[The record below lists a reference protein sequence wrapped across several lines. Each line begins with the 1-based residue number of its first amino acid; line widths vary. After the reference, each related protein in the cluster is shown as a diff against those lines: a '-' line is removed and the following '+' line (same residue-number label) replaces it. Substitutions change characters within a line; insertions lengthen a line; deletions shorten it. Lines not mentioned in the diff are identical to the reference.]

1 MVHLFNTYKIK
12 EVRLIMVR
20 NKLYLNSCLTSLTFV
35 ISAIVVKDR
44 LSTSPQPYPSKTEIK
59 PKRKHCC
66 RSRCKSFLRSS
77 KSEPFPTSLI
87 LIHF

>member
-1 MVHLFNTYKIK
+1 MVHLLNTYKIK
-12 EVRLIMVR
+12 DVRLIMVR

-66 RSRCKSFLRSS
+66 RSRCKSFCGVARM
-77 KSEPFPTSLI
+77 SL
-87 LIHF
+87 FQPV

>member
-1 MVHLFNTYKIK
+1 MVHLLNTYKIK

-35 ISAIVVKDR
+35 VSAIVVEDR

-66 RSRCKSFLRSS
+66 RSRCKSFCGVARM
-77 KSEPFPTSLI
+77 SL
-87 LIHF
+87 FQPV

>member
-1 MVHLFNTYKIK
+1 MVHLLNTYKIK

-66 RSRCKSFLRSS
+66 RSRCKSFCGVARM
-77 KSEPFPTSLI
+77 SL
-87 LIHF
+87 FQPV

>member
-1 MVHLFNTYKIK
+1 MVHLLNTNKIK

-66 RSRCKSFLRSS
+66 RSRCKSFCGVARM
-77 KSEPFPTSLI
+77 SL
-87 LIHF
+87 FQPV

>member
-1 MVHLFNTYKIK
+1 MVHLLNTYKIK

-35 ISAIVVKDR
+35 ISAIVAKDR

-66 RSRCKSFLRSS
+66 RSRCKSFCGVARM
-77 KSEPFPTSLI
+77 SL
-87 LIHF
+87 FQPV

>member
-1 MVHLFNTYKIK
+1 MVHLLNTYKIK

-44 LSTSPQPYPSKTEIK
+44 LSTSPNPTPQKQKLNQKENTVVDRDVSLFCGVAKMSLFQPV
-59 PKRKHCC
+59 
-66 RSRCKSFLRSS
+66 
-77 KSEPFPTSLI
+77 
-87 LIHF
+87 